1 MLNRTTKKVLA
12 VAMALTFVLSNAV
25 ASPVVVSAATKKTV
39 TVKTQKQLDAA
50 LKDKK
55 VTDIVIKTSK
65 NVTLKIKDGDY
76 GKKTLTVTSP
86 KATINN
92 YGDFKKISVNDGK
105 SFTDRGEGNNILVKD
120 KNSLKLVTGKQ
131 SSDTKITVST
141 SAKGG
146 KINIV
151 NNGSVDAIKINGK
164 STVTVGGN
172 SKDAPTITNNAT
184 GAKIVA
190 SMDANIVLDKK
201 ATLSVKEGVTLESLT
216 VNANANITVAKGA
229 SVGEVVVAG
238 KASDIALNVNGTV
251 ASVTVDTK
259 ADVAVSG
266 STTQTVAITNNA
278 EGANIKSEVKTDVTL
293 NADAKINLD
302 KGAEGSSVTAGNE
315 NVKTDVTNNT
325 SEKVTVTDS
334 TGKDTTVESGKSETT
349 TPDTKPTDTKPSDN
363 NTSGGGSGSSSDS
376 GSSSSGGGSGSGGQ
390 QTPNIT
396 VTPVIKING
405 QVLTTGTKVYL
416 DNELTAEASSSDNA
430 NHEYSYKWYVGNEV
444 VGTGTMYHVREEAI
458 GKIIKLVASTTIN
471 GTTVSGSVST
481 REVMIPIYASRECDR
496 SEVCVPF
503 GATEEDV
510 LVELGSDAMV
520 YDIFGKH
527 VDSAKIKWTA
537 PEGFDSNVAGT
548 YVFTGKISV
557 DLEKYAWVYPDQSNT
572 TRTIRVLGQNL
583 AQFSM
588 SLATDDEPAGSNN
601 SKISGVDH
609 VEDSIWYKIRGNH
622 LVLDKC
628 APNGLSLGKYI
639 AVDLYF
645 GEDVS
650 GQVKFGSNAELL
662 DIVNAV
668 SGSYAVTTTTNSAIR
683 VYINVEDAYYN
694 TVTYYVKVGEGDV
707 TPIRFCVESEN
718 VVAGDLKTNL
728 SGPFNFKVD
737 EFKPGQDPSILPQTL
752 EYAIVG
758 DEHTAEV
765 KIAWTCDKKYW
776 ESAGTYVFTAVRQ
789 GEAPITIASMPTI
802 TVTLEKNDK
811 TNVNSEEIEEVVL
824 HVGGSSVYFKAV
836 KDYEYTVVENE
847 SEIANAE
854 WVRDID
860 CINGLTPETDYLLAY
875 RIAATATD
883 TACKYRTVVFM
894 TTGACYAPTGTS
906 VTSGEMATTISLGVN
921 GLLDDFTYML
931 KENGESDA
939 TCPVE
944 LKWTSVPEYK
954 GEVGTYVFTAAPVG
968 DYRDIFDFSNIKWPV
983 RTITVAEDE
992 IADPDPDPVKSCTG
1006 NIYLFGDT
1014 RIGTT
1019 GTEDAI
1025 PQEYAGDTMILKP
1038 VASIKPVDGE
1048 YILPLNMVFVDEQYS
1063 IESLSYTDKN
1073 GNSTDIIL
1081 PFRRAGAH
1089 LQFWVTLDKDAEDKV
1104 GAAFYM
1110 DYDGECTKY
1119 AKSDLIKIDISGI
1132 NFLPADPVVVATPSA
1147 IEDLTVWP
1155 LFDTINQGEDHS
1167 IVKNSETSYSVTATL
1182 NYKDINGIEGIDGEY
1197 SKGYFIPLRFAVPET
1212 VKASDVH
1219 LAVTGGA
1226 VSALTY
1232 TTNSEE
1238 HTIELL
1244 VRSCKDQ
1251 AMFTHTSA
1259 PCAISVDFDGE
1270 GTTWAPY
1277 VFTINED
1284 NVVLDVPDGNLADLS
1299 VSSELPEGIELTRA
1313 DLVCT
1318 NLATSYDNG
1327 TITITGDMQFDI
1339 TNGNDKVQFF
1349 MHVLKGDSV
1358 GVAIGTANGIAYHVF
1373 DQGSNTVAVQD
1384 NDVWIS
1390 RVIELN
1396 NSGELS
1402 PDNQGAFTIY
1412 TLESGP
1418 EGTYNFSKEYNI
1430 TVDST
1435 VTVSDPEYIE

>member
-25 ASPVVVSAATKKTV
+25 ASPVVASAATKKTV

-55 VTDIVIKTSK
+55 VTSIVIKTSK

-172 SKDAPTITNNAT
+172 SKDAPTITNSAT

-229 SVGEVVVAG
+229 AVEKVVVAG
-238 KASDIALNVNGTV
+238 NASDVALNVNGTV
-251 ASVTVDTK
+251 ANVTVDTK

-278 EGANIKSEVKTDVTL
+278 EGATIKSEVKTDVTL

-334 TGKDTTVESGKSETT
+334 NGKDTTVESGKSETT
-349 TPDTKPTDTKPSDN
+349 TPDTKPSDTKPSDS
-363 NTSGGGSGSSSDS
+363 NTSGGGGG
-376 GSSSSGGGSGSGGQ
+376 GSSSSGSSSGGSSSSGSGGQ
-390 QTPNIT
+390 QTPKVT
-396 VTPVIKING
+396 VTPVIKVHG
-405 QVLTTGTKVYL
+405 AVVTSDTKVYL

-444 VGTGTMYHVREEAI
+444 VGTGAVYHVREEAL
-458 GKIIKLVASTTIN
+458 GKSIKLVASTTIN
-471 GTTVSGSVST
+471 SSTVSGDVST
-481 REVMIPIYASRECDR
+481 RAVMIPIFAPRDGDDL
-496 SEVCVPF
+496 EVCVSF
-503 GATEEDV
+503 EATEEDV
-510 LVELGSDAMV
+510 LAELGSDAMV
-520 YDIFGKH
+520 FDYFGNK
-527 VDSAKIKWTA
+527 VTSAKITWSA
-537 PEGFDSNVAGT
+537 PEGFTSTVAGT
-548 YVFTGKISV
+548 YVFTGKISA
-557 DLEKYAWVYPDQSNT
+557 DLEKYYWYSDDQADT
-572 TRTIRVLGQNL
+572 ERTVRVLGQNL

-588 SLATDDEPAGSNN
+588 SLATDDELAGSNN
-601 SKISGVDH
+601 NKISGVAQ
-609 VEDSIWYKIRGNH
+609 VEDSIWYEIRGNH
-622 LVLDKC
+622 LVLDEC

-639 AVDLYF
+639 AVDVDF

-650 GQVKFGSNAELL
+650 GQVKFGYTAELL

-668 SGSYAVTTTTNSAIR
+668 SGSPAVTTATNSAIR
-683 VYINVEDAYYN
+683 VYVDVEEAYYD
-694 TVTYYVKVGEGDV
+694 TVTYYVKVGDGDI
-707 TPIRFCVESEN
+707 TPIRFCIESEN
-718 VVAGDLKTNL
+718 VVAGDLKTDL
-728 SGPFNFKVD
+728 SSFEGKHFKLSNFSIS
-737 EFKPGQDPSILPQTL
+737 ELPSSLT
-752 EYAIVG
+752 YDIVG
-758 DEHTAEV
+758 YDKTADV
-765 KIAWTCDKKYW
+765 KVHWNWNKNYW
-776 ESAGTYVFTAVRQ
+776 ESAGEYTFTAQMVS
-789 GEAPITIASMPTI
+789 GEPITITSMPSI
-802 TVTLEKNDK
+802 TVVLDKNDH
-811 TNVNSEEIEEVVL
+811 TGMDSEEIEDVVL
-824 HVGGSSVYFKAV
+824 HAGGSSVYFKAV
-836 KDYEYTVVENE
+836 KGYEYTVVKNIEE
-847 SEIANAE
+847 LANAT
-854 WVRDID
+854 WKSNVD
-860 CINGLTPETDYLLAY
+860 CITGLNSHTEYWLAY
-875 RIAATATD
+875 RLAATATE
-883 TACKYRTVVFM
+883 TEYNYRTSRFM
-894 TTGACYAPTGTS
+894 TTEACYKPTGTS
-906 VTSGEMATTISLGVN
+906 VTSGAISTTISEGVN
-921 GLLDDFTYML
+921 DLLDEFTYML
-931 KENGESDA
+931 KADGKSDDSYL
-939 TCPVE
+939 VG
-944 LKWTSVPEYK
+944 LNWTSVPEYN
-954 GEVGTYVFTAAPVG
+954 GEVGTYVFTASPVG
-968 DYRDIFDFSNIKWPV
+968 DYRDIFDFSNVKWPV
-983 RTITVAEDE
+983 RKITVSEDE
-992 IADPDPDPVKSCTG
+992 IVDPDPDPVKSLSG
-1006 NIYLFGDT
+1006 SFGVFGDT
-1014 RIGTT
+1014 RIGII
-1019 GTEDAI
+1019 GNEGAIETEVSD
-1025 PQEYAGDTMILKP
+1025 GVVTLKP
-1038 VASIKPVDGE
+1038 ALSLNPVDDV
-1048 YILPLNMVFVDEQYS
+1048 YMLPIDVELNDDTYS
-1063 IESLSYTDKN
+1063 IEKLSVTDAN
-1073 GNSTDIIL
+1073 GDEAGFIT
-1081 PFRRAGAH
+1081 PFRHEGIH
-1089 LQFWVTLDKDAEDKV
+1089 LQFWVTLDKNADDKV

-1110 DYDGECTKY
+1110 DYDGEGTKY
-1119 AKSDLIKIDISGI
+1119 LESDLIKIDTTGI
-1132 NFLPADPVVVATPSA
+1132 TFLPAASVPPVVVTTPSA
-1147 IEDLTVWP
+1147 IEGLEVYP
-1155 LFDTINQGEDHS
+1155 MKSTINTEKDYK
-1167 IVKNSETSYSVTATL
+1167 IVKNSDGTSYSVTATL
-1182 NYKDINGIEGIDGEY
+1182 NYKDMNGFEGLDGEY
-1197 SKGYFIPLRFAVPET
+1197 SKGYFIPLRFTVPET
-1212 VKASDVH
+1212 VNASNVS

-1226 VSALTY
+1226 VSALIY

-1238 HTIELL
+1238 HTIELFI
-1244 VRSCKDQ
+1244 RSCKDQ
-1251 AMFTHTSA
+1251 AT

-1270 GTTWAPY
+1270 GTAWAPY

-1284 NVVLDVPDGNLADLS
+1284 NVVLDASDGDPADLS
-1299 VSSELPEGIELTRA
+1299 IVSELPEG
-1313 DLVCT
+1313 V
-1318 NLATSYDNG
+1318 NLARAENVCGCLTTRYADG
-1327 TITITGDMQFDI
+1327 TVTIDGDMQMDI
-1339 TNGNDKVQFF
+1339 TSGNDKVQFF
-1349 MHVLKGDSV
+1349 MKMSKGDNV

-1412 TLESGP
+1412 TLEAGP
-1418 EGTYNFSKEYNI
+1418 NGTYTLAKEYNI

-1435 VTVSDPEYIE
+1435 VTVSGPEYIE